1 MSARIAI
8 GAIVRTLGG
17 PATYAVELVR
27 ALAARRTP
35 GVEYVVLTDGPE
47 AFDGIDVAL
56 EHVPLRSPWA
66 QPLWD
71 HVQVPRALRRSGADL
86 YHGTKNAL
94 PIACPCPAVVTI
106 HDLAVYHHPESFALA
121 QRWHLRTHTPHAV
134 RAARAILT
142 VSEHSARDLR
152 ARFPRFAA
160 KVEAIP
166 NGVSARFRPVS
177 DPAALAAFRARHG
190 LGEGPLIAYL
200 GTLQPRKNV
209 ELLAAAFG
217 RVASQLPGAELVF
230 AGRIR
235 PGYRPNLPRER
246 VRLIGPLAEAEL
258 PLFYSTAAVLV
269 NASLYEGFG
278 LTLVEAMACGCPVI
292 ALRRSA
298 VPEVTGDA
306 ALLLDEPTEEALA
319 RALVAML
326 GAPVTAA
333 SYRALGLLRATEF
346 SWARAAAAVE
356 AAYLRVVCPNR

>member
-1 MSARIAI
+1 MSTRIAI

-17 PATYAVELVR
+17 PATYATELVR

-35 GVEYVVLTDGPE
+35 GIAYVVLTDGPE
-47 AFDGIDVAL
+47 AFDGIGVAT
-56 EHVPLRSPWA
+56 EHLPLRSPWA

-71 HVQVPRALRRSGADL
+71 HVLVPRALQRTGAAL
-86 YHGTKNAL
+86 YHGTKNAVPL
-94 PIACPCPAVVTI
+94 ACPCPSVVTI

-142 VSEHSARDLR
+142 VSEHSAADLR
-152 ARFPRFAA
+152 ARFPRAAA

-166 NGVSARFRPVS
+166 NGVSERFRPVT
-177 DPAALAAFRARHG
+177 DAAALAAFRARHG
-190 LGEGPLIAYL
+190 LGDGPLVAYL

-217 RVASQLPGAELVF
+217 RVASRLPGAELVL

-258 PLFYSTAAVLV
+258 PLFYSTVSVLV

-306 ALLLDEPTEEALA
+306 ALLLDEPTEDALA
-319 RALVAML
+319 QALVAVV
-326 GAPVTAA
+326 GEPATAA

-346 SWARAAAAVE
+346 SWMRAARSVE
-356 AAYLRVVCPNR
+356 HAYQRVLAGC